1 MYIHAANPENGP
13 VRSGLLLLT
22 IIDGKFLSLQMTS
35 YMSFNKTENF
45 AMTRSLVSSHCSLTC
60 IWIYEFNKKCWIGL
74 SQAFS

>member
-22 IIDGKFLSLQMTS
+22 IIDVKFLSLQMTS

-45 AMTRSLVSSHCSLTC
+45 AMTRSLV
-60 IWIYEFNKKCWIGL
+60 
-74 SQAFS
+74 